1 MATITSTN
9 AVLTLSVSTIFTA
22 PFQLQ
27 GFSADDIFTTGPLA
41 SAETLMGLD
50 GKLSG
55 GYVHVPV
62 PWNIS
67 LQADSLSNDV
77 FDQWFNT
84 QQLNGEVYTADGVLL
99 LPSISKKWV
108 LTTGFL
114 VAFPPFP
121 DAARTLRPRRYGMM
135 WQSVNPSPI

>member
-1 MATITSTN
+1 MPTITSAN

-27 GFSADDIFTTGPLA
+27 GFSADDIYTTGPLA

-62 PWNIS
+62 TWNIA
-67 LQADSLSNDV
+67 LQADSTSNDL
-77 FDQWFNT
+77 FDQWFQL
-84 QQLNGEVYTADGVLL
+84 QQTNSEVYEASGILL

-114 VAFPPFP
+114 TSFPPFP
-121 DAARTLRPRRYGMM
+121 DAAKTLRPRRYGML
-135 WQSVNPSPI
+135 WQSVSSAPI

>member
-1 MATITSTN
+1 MPTITSAN

-27 GFSADDIFTTGPLA
+27 GFSADDIYTTGPLA

-67 LQADSLSNDV
+67 LQADSASNDL
-77 FDQWFNT
+77 FDQWYQS
-84 QQLNGEVYTADGVLL
+84 QQINSEVYEASGVLL
-99 LPSISKKWV
+99 LPSISRKWV
-108 LTTGFL
+108 LTTGYL
-114 VAFPPFP
+114 TSFPPFP
-121 DAARTLRPRRYGMM
+121 DAAKTLRPRRYGML
-135 WQSVNPSPI
+135 WQSVSAAPI